1 MLNLTHFC
9 TNNIPPT
16 PSLQMKRL
24 THLLFLLLL
33 LLLSFVSNAQSFIWT
48 ENCFNGYSE
57 ASKLNFVKAS
67 AYLTMEKKSH
77 PGNLFITYVES
88 QKDFIQCFVSENKA
102 DLADL
107 KKMNSAAIVFLVA
120 WLLFFPN
127 APYMITDI
135 FHYEERPPVP
145 FWYDVLLVI
154 SAAWNGLI
162 LGMVSLMNVENFLSR
177 HIKPLLVKFIVFT
190 SLLLCGYGIFIGR
203 FLRFNSWNI
212 LTDPGYLAYTS
223 AHHVL
228 LPQRYPKLW
237 VFTVLFAALLSII
250 YFTLKKLPRH
260 EVSGEL

>member
-1 MLNLTHFC
+1 MST
-9 TNNIPPT
+9 TI
-16 PSLQMKRL
+16 SGISKM
-24 THLLFLLLL
+24 LLLCIIFSMSL
-33 LLLSFVSNAQSFIWT
+33 LLVRFVYAQTPDYRFYIWNT
-48 ENCFNGYSE
+48 FL
-57 ASKLNFVKAS
+57 AAI
-67 AYLTMEKKSH
+67 
-77 PGNLFITYVES
+77 PYVIS
-88 QKDFIQCFVSENKA
+88 TQLLK
-102 DLADL
+102 L

-162 LGMVSLMNVENFLSR
+162 LGMVSMMNVENFLSR

-237 VFTVLFAALLSII
+237 VFTVLFAVLLSII
-250 YFTLKKLPRH
+250 YFTLKKLPRV
-260 EVSGEL
+260 ETAE

>member
-1 MLNLTHFC
+1 M
-9 TNNIPPT
+9 
-16 PSLQMKRL
+16 SMKISGISKM
-24 THLLFLLLL
+24 LLLCIIFSMSL
-33 LLLSFVSNAQSFIWT
+33 LLVRFVYAQTPDYRFYIWNT
-48 ENCFNGYSE
+48 FL
-57 ASKLNFVKAS
+57 AAI
-67 AYLTMEKKSH
+67 
-77 PGNLFITYVES
+77 PYVIS
-88 QKDFIQCFVSENKA
+88 TQLLK
-102 DLADL
+102 L

-162 LGMVSLMNVENFLSR
+162 LGMVSMMNVENFLSR

-237 VFTVLFAALLSII
+237 VFTVLFAVLLSII
-250 YFTLKKLPRH
+250 YFTLKKLPRV
-260 EVSGEL
+260 ETAE